1 MLARWITVL
10 FVVVLVGA
18 VACDGTRQHDAD
30 STVDPPSPT
39 PTVEVDDLTPGPTPE
54 PGAGAILEGVFET
67 GFEHSGFYANAVC
80 PEGNGAYWVAWTAE
94 SRFAERLEDETGV
107 YPFAERDAL
116 AFRVTV
122 RGDVSPDG
130 KYGHL
135 GQYSREVTVLELIEA
150 ELATGCDDD
159 GPGSDDDDTDE
170 PSGSPEPPSVVAFD
184 SAGDEVRLGVGSSCW
199 QSRAGG
205 VGLCADT
212 MGHITNAEPLV
223 VAAGETVFLSSQLV
237 LADADVELRVWSV
250 ENDQPLASGPDWLA
264 WRSSEPA
271 TSIPV
276 AVGDVGVAF
285 EADLAPG
292 LFVVSA
298 FVVVPQGDVSY
309 GLLLRVEGVAASDA
323 VSPGEPVALGVGQT
337 VGIEGS
343 GDTLAFTGVISD
355 SRCPVNVRCVWA
367 GEAVLAFELRHHGA
381 VVARS
386 VTVSPSVDASGVL
399 GPYRLAVLSLEP
411 EPTAATAIPPADYEA
426 TIVLDRLPTL
436 PPGSGI
442 EGVITLGPLCP
453 VMQAGVPC
461 PDRVYAAT
469 LALLDASGRE
479 VDRVTSGADGHYRL
493 MVAPGQ
499 YTLVPQSPP
508 GLPLPFADPIAV
520 DVVAGSWT
528 TLDVAY
534 DSGIR

>member
-199 QSRAGG
+199 QSRAG
-205 VGLCADT
+205 
-212 MGHITNAEPLV
+212 
-223 VAAGETVFLSSQLV
+223 
-237 LADADVELRVWSV
+237 
-250 ENDQPLASGPDWLA
+250 
-264 WRSSEPA
+264 
-271 TSIPV
+271 
-276 AVGDVGVAF
+276 DVGVAF

-343 GDTLAFTGVISD
+343 GDTLAFTGVTSD

-442 EGVITLGPLCP
+442 ERVITLGPLCP